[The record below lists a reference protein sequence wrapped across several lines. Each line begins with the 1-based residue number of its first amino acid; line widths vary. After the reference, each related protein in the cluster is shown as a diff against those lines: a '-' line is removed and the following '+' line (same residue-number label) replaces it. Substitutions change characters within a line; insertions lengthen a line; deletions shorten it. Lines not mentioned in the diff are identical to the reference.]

1 MITLDLDAIEA
12 AVPDDGGADR
22 ATTLALVARVRELE
36 AGAAREREA
45 RKTDLTPAQRATAR
59 ARVKAFVA
67 ARDGLPVDLDA
78 ITEAFAAQVEEAHV
92 ERDEAIAREALSA
105 QAICGMADH
114 AEVREARVRELDA
127 IIEGRAEGPTN
138 DELIAHDA
146 AGGGWA
152 VRPQGFTVSVTM
164 GGPSYTHAWRERLST
179 QDHPARWWPL
189 DASGRP
195 CAWPVATGGSGE

>member
-1 MITLDLDAIEA
+1 MSDSISKARDVTTLDLDAIEA
-12 AVPDDGGADR
+12 RLATGTVGAMELR
-22 ATTLALVARVRELE
+22 AMASSLVARVRDLE
-36 AGAAREREA
+36 EQCYAHQNDRRAWNRQLDGFIAAVVRLE
-45 RKTDLTPAQRATAR
+45 
-59 ARVKAFVA
+59 
-67 ARDGLPVDLDA
+67 G
-78 ITEAFAAQVEEAHV
+78 
-92 ERDEAIAREALSA
+92 ERDESIAREALAA

-195 CAWPVATGGSGE
+195 CAWPVTT

>member
-1 MITLDLDAIEA
+1 MSALDLDAIEA

-22 ATTLALVARVRELE
+22 VTTLALVARVREFE
-36 AGAAREREA
+36 ADLAKADAAI
-45 RKTDLTPAQRATAR
+45 
-59 ARVKAFVA
+59 VA
-67 ARDGLPVDLDA
+67 WQSFL
-78 ITEAFAAQVEEAHV
+78 
-92 ERDEAIAREALSA
+92 RDEKSERAAL
-105 QAICGMADH
+105 
-114 AEVREARVRELDA
+114 RA

-138 DELIAHDA
+138 DELTAHDA
-146 AGGGWA
+146 AGDGWM

-195 CAWPVATGGSGE
+195 CAWPVTTGGSSE